1 MVMKKWNT
9 LVGRILIVVGVL
21 AVPIAAQAQAYPSRP
36 IHLVVPYPPGGGI
49 DPAAR
54 IYAQVLAED
63 LGEPVVIM
71 NVAGASGQI
80 GTGIVARAAPDGY
93 TLLFASVAPN
103 SILPAANPKLPYS
116 SKDFVSVSLVGIA
129 GYVLVVNPAVPAR
142 TVQELLALA
151 RTSPERIATFASS
164 GLLGGPHLAGELLK
178 TLGHVQMT
186 HVPYRGDG
194 PAVAAVIA
202 GEVPLMFGSAPAVMP
217 YVTAG
222 QLRALAVSGGRRSA
236 ALPDVPALAEL
247 LPGHEVSQW
256 YGLMVPTGTPE
267 TVVDKLHRATVA
279 AVASSTVKEQFIR
292 LGIEPTASS
301 PEEFKAFVQSEI
313 QKWKNV
319 IREANISLE

>member
-1 MVMKKWNT
+1 MAMKMWNT

-21 AVPIAAQAQAYPSRP
+21 AVPIASRAQTYPSRP
-36 IHLVVPYPPGGGI
+36 VHLVVPYPPGGGI

-54 IYAQVLAED
+54 VYARVLAEE
-63 LGEPVVIM
+63 LGQPIVVM

-80 GTGIVARAAPDGY
+80 GTGMVARAAADGY

-103 SILPAANPKLPYS
+103 SILPAANPDLPYS
-116 SKDFVSVSLVGIA
+116 SKDFVSVSLVGVA

-142 TVQELLALA
+142 NVQELLTLVRA
-151 RTSPERIATFASS
+151 SPEKIATFASS
-164 GLLGGPHLAGELLK
+164 GVLGGPHLAGELLK

-194 PAVAAVIA
+194 PAVTAVIA
-202 GEVPLMFGSAPAVMP
+202 GEVPLMFASAPAAMP
-217 YVTAG
+217 HVNAG
-222 QLRALAVSGGRRSA
+222 RLRALAVSGGRRLA
-236 ALPDVPALAEL
+236 ALPDIPALAEI

-256 YGLMVPTGTPE
+256 YGLMVPAGTPQPI
-267 TVVDKLHRATVA
+267 VDKLYRATVT
-279 AVASSTVKEQFIR
+279 AVASPMVKEQYSG
-292 LGIEPTASS
+292 LGIDPTATS

-319 IREANISLE
+319 IREANISPE